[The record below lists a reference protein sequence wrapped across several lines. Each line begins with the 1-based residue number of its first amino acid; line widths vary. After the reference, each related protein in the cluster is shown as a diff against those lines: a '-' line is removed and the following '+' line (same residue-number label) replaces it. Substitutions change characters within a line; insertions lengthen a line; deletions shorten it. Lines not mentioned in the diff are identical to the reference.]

1 MNLYL
6 DTSALVKLYIEETGR
21 NVVETEVQAAE
32 TVVTSTVTW
41 AEACSTF
48 ARALREGRIQE
59 DANQRMLDALA
70 RDWPRFT
77 TLSVVDSLSR
87 HAGTLARLHAL
98 RGFDAIHLASALYAD
113 KAVGDIRFLTFDA
126 RLMVAAGNAGLEVA
140 NLQSQPHNDE

>member
-21 NVVETEVQAAE
+21 DTVEAEVQAAE
-32 TVVTSTVTW
+32 TVVTSTVSW

-59 DANQRMLDALA
+59 EAHQRMLDALA

-87 HAGTLARLHAL
+87 HAGTLAREHAL
-98 RGFDAIHLASALYAD
+98 PGFDAIHLASALYAD
-113 KAVGDIRFLTFDA
+113 RTVGNVHLLAFDD
-126 RLMVAAGNAGLEVA
+126 RLMIAARNVGIALE
-140 NLQSQPHNDE
+140 LSES